1 MDGQGGPKWVVAAT
15 ALVLLAGCGGAGS
28 SGEDGAGPP
37 QVDDAGPAASSGA
50 ATEPTT
56 DKGDDLDA
64 TSGRTDATS
73 GPTHAP
79 PGFAGAE
86 LVAQVD
92 VDRIMG
98 DVEIL
103 AATPRDPVENPA
115 ETRAA
120 ADYVET
126 EFQAA
131 GLAPQTLDVELG
143 GNTLP
148 VVYAEVP
155 GTECPERVFVL
166 VGHYD
171 TVPGSPG
178 ADDNASGVAATL
190 ETGRIL
196 AGSPQPATVVVAG
209 LPFEEYGPP
218 YPASRALGQH
228 LLDDDREIVG
238 MLSAEMLGYAL
249 PEPEGEDPGD
259 YLMILGYEG
268 AEDLV
273 GTFERAATEWVP
285 GFTARSGTYP
295 PDESFI
301 DRSDHAAFHDL
312 GMPAAFAT
320 DGANFRT
327 PHYHQDAD
335 VPDNIVVDFFGDSVR
350 TLVGGTAAM
359 AGQDLDGDG
368 TADACG

>member
-1 MDGQGGPKWVVAAT
+1 MTTYDRVMTGLRGPRWVVSAT
-15 ALVLLAGCGGAGS
+15 ALVALAGCGGAG
-28 SGEDGAGPP
+28 GVDEDRTETS
-37 QVDDAGPAASSGA
+37 PAPDEA
-50 ATEPTT
+50 A
-56 DKGDDLDA
+56 A
-64 TSGRTDATS
+64 TSGHPD
-73 GPTHAP
+73 GQPDP
-79 PGFAGAE
+79 VGAQ

-98 DVEIL
+98 DVRAL
-103 AATPRDPVENPA
+103 AASPRHPVENPA
-115 ETRAA
+115 EIRAA
-120 ADYVET
+120 ADYVAGELD
-126 EFQAA
+126 AA
-131 GLAPQTLDVELG
+131 GLTPQTLDVTVG
-143 GNTLP
+143 GTTLP
-148 VVYAEVP
+148 VVYAEVT
-155 GTECPERVFVL
+155 GTQCPEQVFVL

-196 AGSPQPATVVVAG
+196 AGTPQPATVVVAG

-228 LLDDDREIVG
+228 LLDGGQQIIG
-238 MLSAEMLGYAL
+238 MLSAEMLGYAR
-249 PEPEGEDPGD
+249 PEPVDGDPGD
-259 YLMILGYEG
+259 YLMLLGYEG

-273 GTFERAATEWVP
+273 ATYERAAADWVP
-285 GFTARSGTYP
+285 GFSAESGTYP
-295 PDESFI
+295 PSESFI

-312 GMPAAFAT
+312 GVPAAFAT

-327 PHYHQDAD
+327 PHYHQESD

-350 TLVGGTAAM
+350 TLVGGTAAV

>member
-1 MDGQGGPKWVVAAT
+1 MGGQGGAWCAGSAA
-15 ALVLLAGCGGAGS
+15 ALALLLAGCAGS
-28 SGEDGAGPP
+28 PGPTDVPSG
-37 QVDDAGPAASSGA
+37 AASSGPSS
-50 ATEPTT
+50 ATAKPPASA
-56 DKGDDLDA
+56 GGGGA
-64 TSGRTDATS
+64 QARTSRTGGH
-73 GPTHAP
+73 GP
-79 PGFAGAE
+79 AGAD
-86 LVAQVD
+86 LVARVD

-98 DVEIL
+98 DVETL
-103 AATPRDPVENPA
+103 AASPRDPVQNPA

-120 ADYVET
+120 ADYVAA
-126 EFQAA
+126 QLGDA
-131 GLAPQTLDVELG
+131 GLTPQTLDVIVG
-143 GNTLP
+143 GSTLP

-155 GTECPERVFVL
+155 GTRCPEKVFVL

-196 AGSPQPATVVVAG
+196 ANAPQPATVVVAG
-209 LPFEEYGPP
+209 VPFEELGPP

-228 LLDDDREIVG
+228 LLDDGREIVG

-249 PEPEGEDPGD
+249 PEPAGDDPGD
-259 YLMILGYEG
+259 YLMLLGYEG

-273 GTFERAATEWVP
+273 ATFERAAEDWVP
-285 GFTARSGTYP
+285 GFPVRSGTYP

-312 GMPAAFAT
+312 GVPAAFAT

-327 PHYHQDAD
+327 PHYHQETDI
-335 VPDNIVVDFFGDSVR
+335 PENIDVDFFGNSVR

-368 TADACG
+368 TADACR